1 MTQAGTVQKLVIVG
15 GGTAGWITAAAFAR
29 LLGQR
34 LDIELVESEAI
45 GTVGVGEATIPQ
57 IIRLNAI
64 LGLDEHEFLKATS
77 GTFKLGIEFVD
88 WGSKGS
94 RYLHT
99 FGDTGMNLGNV
110 AFHHYWRRSTMGQAA
125 PDPGG
130 LWQWSLHQ
138 LAADQARFGK
148 LDRVGNTAMTGLAYA
163 YHFDASRYAL
173 FLRAYAEA
181 RGVTR
186 SEGIVES
193 VQRDGESGDIRSITL
208 AGGKVIAGDFFIDC
222 TGFRS
227 LLLGGELG
235 VGYQDWSKW
244 LPCDRALAVPSER
257 LPVLVPYTRA
267 TAKDAGWQWRIPLQH
282 RTGNGHV
289 YSSGFISD
297 EAAADTLLAGL
308 DTKAL
313 GDPRPIRF
321 TTGRREAFWAHN
333 CAAIGLS
340 SGFLEPL
347 ESTSIH
353 LIQSHVSRLIQL
365 FPRAGDAAAMRAEY
379 NRRCAAEFE
388 QIRDFLIL
396 HYHQTAREDTE
407 FWRYCK
413 HMAVP
418 DSLTHKRELFAAS
431 GRVGRDVDDLFRDAS
446 WVQVMLGQ
454 GIMPAD
460 YDPMADQIAD
470 SQLAEFLANLRS
482 IITRAVASL
491 PSHEDYLARHCPAAP
506 PDAAAA
512 A

>member
-1 MTQAGTVQKLVIVG
+1 MMQPEVRKLVIVG
-15 GGTAGWITAAAFAR
+15 GGTAGWITAAAFSR

-34 LDIELVESEAI
+34 LTIELVESEAI

-57 IIRLNAI
+57 IIRLNTI
-64 LGLDEHEFLKATS
+64 LGIDEHEFLRATS

-88 WGSKGS
+88 WGKKGS

-110 AFHHYWRRSTMGQAA
+110 AFHHYWRRSAGDT
-125 PDPGG
+125 PDPKG
-130 LWQWSLHQ
+130 LWDYSLHQ
-138 LAADQARFGK
+138 QASNQARFGK

-173 FLRAYAEA
+173 FLRAYSEK

-186 SEGIVES
+186 TEGIVET
-193 VQRDGESGDIRSITL
+193 VERDGEAGDITAITL
-208 AGGKVIAGDFFIDC
+208 KNGQRVAGDFFIDC

-227 LLLGGELG
+227 LLLGESLG
-235 VGYQDWSKW
+235 VGYEDWSRW

-289 YSSGFISD
+289 YSSGFTSD
-297 EAAADTLLAGL
+297 AAAADVLLQGL

-321 TTGRREAFWAHN
+321 TTGRRERFWAHN

-353 LIQSHVSRLIQL
+353 LIQAHVSRLIQL
-365 FPRAGDAAAMRAEY
+365 FPRAGNPAAMRDEY
-379 NRRCAAEFE
+379 NRRCGAEFA

-396 HYHQTAREDTE
+396 HYHQTDREDSE

-413 HMAVP
+413 HMDVP
-418 DSLTHKRELFAAS
+418 DSLTHKLDLFAAS
-431 GRVGRDVDDLFRDAS
+431 GRVGRDHDDLFRDAS

-454 GIMPAD
+454 GIVPAD
-460 YDPMADQIAD
+460 YDPMADQIAPQ
-470 SQLAEFLANLRS
+470 QLTEFLANLRTL
-482 IITRAVASL
+482 IARGIASL
-491 PSHEDYLARHCPAAP
+491 PTHEDYLRQHCPADP
-506 PDAAAA
+506 NLLAA
-512 A
+512 

>member
-1 MTQAGTVQKLVIVG
+1 MVRPQIRKLVIVG

-34 LDIELVESEAI
+34 LAIELVESEAI

-57 IIRLNAI
+57 IIRLNTI
-64 LGLDEHEFLKATS
+64 LGLDENAFLSATS

-88 WGSKGS
+88 WGRKGS

-99 FGDTGMNLGNV
+99 FGDTGMNVGNV
-110 AFHHYWRRSTMGQAA
+110 AFHHHWRRSVKGAA
-125 PDPGG
+125 VPDPRS
-130 LWQWSLHQ
+130 LWNWSLHQ
-138 LAADQARFGK
+138 HAADQARFGK

-173 FLRAYAEA
+173 FLRDYAEE

-186 SEGIVES
+186 TEGIVES
-193 VQRDGESGDIRSITL
+193 VARDGESGDIRSITL
-208 AGGKVIAGDFFIDC
+208 KGGHEVAGDFFIDC

-227 LLLGGELG
+227 LLLGETLR

-289 YSSGFISD
+289 YSSGFTTD
-297 EAAADTLLAGL
+297 EAAADTLMAGL

-313 GDPRPIRF
+313 ADPRPIRF
-321 TTGRREAFWAHN
+321 TTGRRETFWAHN

-365 FPRAGDAAAMRAEY
+365 FPGHAGGQTEREEY
-379 NRRCAAEFE
+379 NRRCAAEFA

-396 HYHQTAREDTE
+396 HYHRTDREDTE

-413 HMAVP
+413 NMEVP
-418 DSLTHKRELFAAS
+418 DSLSHKLALFAAS
-431 GRVGRDVDDLFRDAS
+431 GRVGRDADDLFRDAS

-460 YDPMADQIAD
+460 YDPMADQLSE
-470 SQLAEFLANLRS
+470 SQLAEFLANLRTL
-482 IITRAVASL
+482 ITRAVGSL
-491 PSHEDYLARHCPAAP
+491 PTHEDYLKRHCPA
-506 PDAAAA
+506 DEGLLAA
-512 A
+512 

>member
-1 MTQAGTVQKLVIVG
+1 MNAMDRPEVRKLVIVG

-34 LDIELVESEAI
+34 LQIELVESEAI

-64 LGLDEHEFLKATS
+64 LGLDENAFLSATS

-88 WGSKGS
+88 WGRKGS

-99 FGDTGMNLGNV
+99 FGDTGMTLANV
-110 AFHHYWRRSTMGQAA
+110 AFHHHWRRSAGTA
-125 PDPGG
+125 PDPKG
-130 LWQWSLHQ
+130 LWDFSLHQ

-173 FLRAYAEA
+173 FLRDYAEG

-186 SEGIVES
+186 TESIVES
-193 VQRDGESGDIRSITL
+193 VARDGESGDIRSITL
-208 AGGKVIAGDFFIDC
+208 KGGKEVAGDFFIDC
-222 TGFRS
+222 TGFRA
-227 LLLGGELG
+227 LLLGETLG
-235 VGYQDWSKW
+235 VGYRDWSKW

-267 TAKDAGWQWRIPLQH
+267 TARDAGWQWRIPLQH

-289 YSSGFISD
+289 YSSGFATD
-297 EAAADTLLAGL
+297 DAAADLLMAGL
-308 DTKAL
+308 DTRAL

-365 FPRAGDAAAMRAEY
+365 FPRAGDPSAMRAEY
-379 NRRCAAEFE
+379 NRRCEEEFA

-396 HYHQTAREDTE
+396 HYHRTDREDTE
-407 FWRYCK
+407 FWRFCK
-413 HMAVP
+413 HMDVP
-418 DSLTHKRELFAAS
+418 DSLTHKIALFASS

-454 GIMPAD
+454 GIVPAD
-460 YDPMADQIAD
+460 YDPMADQLSEA
-470 SQLAEFLANLRS
+470 QLAEFLANLRML
-482 IITRAVASL
+482 IARAVGTL
-491 PSHEDYLARHCPAAP
+491 PTHEEYLARHCPA
-506 PDAAAA
+506 DASLLAA
-512 A
+512 

>member
-1 MTQAGTVQKLVIVG
+1 MERPEISKLVIVG
-15 GGTAGWITAAAFAR
+15 GGTAGWITAAAFAK

-34 LDIELVESEAI
+34 LSIELVESEAI

-57 IIRLNAI
+57 IIRLNTI
-64 LGLDEHEFLKATS
+64 LGLDENEFIRATS

-88 WGSKGS
+88 WGKLGS

-110 AFHHYWRRSTMGQAA
+110 AFHHYWRRSAMGEAA
-125 PDPGG
+125 PDAKG
-130 LWQWSLHQ
+130 LWRWSLHQ
-138 LAADQARFGK
+138 MAADQARFGK
-148 LDRVGNTAMTGLAYA
+148 LDKVGNTAMTGLAYA

-173 FLRAYAEA
+173 FLRAYAES

-186 SEGIVES
+186 TEGIVER
-193 VQRDGESGDIRSITL
+193 VERDGESGDIRAIRL
-208 AGGKVIAGDFFIDC
+208 KGGREVAGDFFIDC
-222 TGFRS
+222 TGFRA
-227 LLLGGELG
+227 LLLGEALG
-235 VGYQDWSKW
+235 VGYEDWSKW

-257 LPVLVPYTRA
+257 LRVLVPYTRA
-267 TAKDAGWQWRIPLQH
+267 TAREAGWQWRIPLQH

-289 YSSGFISD
+289 YSSGFTTD
-297 EAAADTLLAGL
+297 EAAAEVLMTGL
-308 DTKAL
+308 ETKAL
-313 GDPRPIRF
+313 ADPRPIRF

-365 FPRAGDAAAMRAEY
+365 FPRAGNPAAMREEY
-379 NRRCAAEFE
+379 NRRCAAEFA

-396 HYHQTAREDTE
+396 HYHRTDREDSE
-407 FWRYCK
+407 FWRYCR

-418 DSLTHKRELFAAS
+418 DSLTHKLELFAAG
-431 GRVGRDVDDLFRDAS
+431 GRVGRDADDLFREAS

-460 YDPMADQIAD
+460 YDPMADQIAPA
-470 SQLAEFLANLRS
+470 QLGEFLANLRTLIERS
-482 IITRAVASL
+482 VGAL
-491 PSHEDYLARHCPAAP
+491 PTHEDYLARHCPA
-506 PDAAAA
+506 DESLLAA
-512 A
+512 

>member
-1 MTQAGTVQKLVIVG
+1 MDAGSVRKLVIVG

-34 LDIELVESEAI
+34 LTIELVESEAI

-57 IIRLNAI
+57 IIRLNTI
-64 LGLDEHEFLKATS
+64 LGLDEHDFVRRTS
-77 GTFKLGIEFVD
+77 GTFKLGIEFID
-88 WGSKGS
+88 WGKLGS

-99 FGDTGMNLGNV
+99 FGETGMTLGNV
-110 AFHHYWRRSTMGQAA
+110 GFHHHWRRSVAGAGAA
-125 PDPGG
+125 DPKG
-130 LWQWSLHQ
+130 LWDYSLHQ

-148 LDRVGNTAMTGLAYA
+148 MDKVGNTAMTGLAYA

-173 FLRAYAEA
+173 YLREYAEA

-186 SEGIVES
+186 TEGIVES
-193 VQRDGESGDIRSITL
+193 VARDGETGDLTAITL
-208 AGGKVIAGDFFIDC
+208 KGGTRVEGDFFIDC

-235 VGYQDWSKW
+235 VGYDDWSRW

-257 LPVLVPYTRA
+257 LPTLVPYTRA
-267 TAKDAGWQWRIPLQH
+267 TAKSAGWQWRIPLQH

-289 YSSGFISD
+289 YSSGFTSD
-297 EAAADTLLAGL
+297 EAAADTLMAGL
-308 DTKAL
+308 DTTPL

-321 TTGRREAFWAHN
+321 TTGQRQTFWAHN

-365 FPRAGDAAAMRAEY
+365 FPRSSHAEAERAEY

-396 HYHQTAREDTE
+396 HYHRTDRDDTE

-418 DSLTHKRELFAAS
+418 DSLSHKLALFAAS
-431 GRVGRDVDDLFRDAS
+431 GRTGRDSDDLFRDAS

-460 YDPMADQIAD
+460 YDPMADQLAPG
-470 SQLAEFLANLRS
+470 QLTEFLTNLRTL
-482 IITRAVASL
+482 ITRAVASL
-491 PSHEDYLARHCPAAP
+491 PTHEDYLRQHCAADPASL
-506 PDAAAA
+506 AA
-512 A
+512 

>member
-1 MTQAGTVQKLVIVG
+1 MERPEVNKLVIVG

-29 LLGQR
+29 LLGGR
-34 LDIELVESEAI
+34 LAIELVESEAI

-57 IIRLNAI
+57 IIRLNTI
-64 LGLDEHEFLKATS
+64 LGLDENAFMRATS

-88 WGSKGS
+88 WGQKGS

-99 FGDTGMNLGNV
+99 FGDTGMNLGHV
-110 AFHHYWRRSTMGQAA
+110 AFHHYWRRSAGDR
-125 PDPGG
+125 PDAKG
-130 LWQWSLHQ
+130 LWDYSLHQ
-138 LAADQARFGK
+138 MAADQARFGK

-173 FLRAYAEA
+173 FLRAYAEGK
-181 RGVTR
+181 GVTR
-186 SEGIVES
+186 TEGIVET
-193 VQRDGESGDIRSITL
+193 VERDGESGDIRSITL
-208 AGGKVIAGDFFIDC
+208 KDDRRVAGDFFIDC
-222 TGFRS
+222 TGFRA
-227 LLLGGELG
+227 LLLGEALG
-235 VGYQDWSKW
+235 VGYEDWSRW

-257 LPVLVPYTRA
+257 LPTLVPYTRA

-289 YSSGFISD
+289 YSSGFITD
-297 EAAADTLLAGL
+297 DAAADTLLAGL

-321 TTGRREAFWAHN
+321 TTGRRDVFWAHN

-365 FPRAGDAAAMRAEY
+365 FPRAGEPSAMRAEY
-379 NRRCAAEFE
+379 NRRCAEEFA

-396 HYHQTAREDTE
+396 HYHRTDREDSE
-407 FWRYCK
+407 FWRYCRN
-413 HMAVP
+413 MAVP
-418 DSLTHKRELFAAS
+418 DSLTHKLDLFAAS

-454 GIMPAD
+454 GIMPTD
-460 YDPMADQIAD
+460 YDPMADQIAPA
-470 SQLAEFLANLRS
+470 QLTEFLANLRTL
-482 IITRAVASL
+482 ITRAVGSL
-491 PSHEDYLARHCPAAP
+491 PTHEEYLRRHCPA
-506 PDAAAA
+506 DESLMAA
-512 A
+512 

>member
-1 MTQAGTVQKLVIVG
+1 MDRHEIRKLVIVG

-34 LDIELVESEAI
+34 LTIELVESEAI

-64 LGLDEHEFLKATS
+64 LGLDEHEFLRATS

-88 WGSKGS
+88 WGRKGS

-110 AFHHYWRRSTMGQAA
+110 AFHHYWRRSAGTT
-125 PDPGG
+125 PDPKG

-138 LAADQARFGK
+138 MAADQARFGK

-173 FLRAYAEA
+173 FLRAYAEG

-186 SEGIVES
+186 TEGIVES
-193 VQRDGESGDIRSITL
+193 IARDGESGDITAITL
-208 AGGKVIAGDFFIDC
+208 KGDKQVAGDFFIDC

-227 LLLGGELG
+227 LLLGETLG
-235 VGYQDWSKW
+235 VGYQDWSRW

-257 LPVLVPYTRA
+257 LPTLVPHTRA
-267 TAKDAGWQWRIPLQH
+267 TARDAGWQWRIPLQH

-289 YSSGFISD
+289 YSSGFTSD
-297 EAAADTLLAGL
+297 DAAADTLMAGL
-308 DTKAL
+308 DTKPL

-353 LIQSHVSRLIQL
+353 LIQAHVSRLIQL
-365 FPRAGDAAAMRAEY
+365 FPRSGDAAAERAEY
-379 NRRCAAEFE
+379 NRRCAAEFA

-396 HYHQTAREDTE
+396 HYHRTDREDSE
-407 FWRYCK
+407 FWRYCRN
-413 HMAVP
+413 MDVP
-418 DSLTHKRELFAAS
+418 DSLAHKMSLFAAS

-454 GIMPAD
+454 GIMPD
-460 YDPMADQIAD
+460 SYDPMADQMSD
-470 SQLAEFLANLRS
+470 PQLAEFLANLRTLV
-482 IITRAVASL
+482 TRAVSSL
-491 PSHEDYLARHCPAAP
+491 PSHEDYLRQHCPADPALL
-506 PDAAAA
+506 AA
-512 A
+512 

>member
-1 MTQAGTVQKLVIVG
+1 MMDRRDVNKLVIVG

-29 LLGQR
+29 LLGGR
-34 LDIELVESEAI
+34 LAIELVESEAI

-57 IIRLNAI
+57 IIRLNTI
-64 LGLDEHEFLKATS
+64 LGLDEHEFLRATS

-88 WGSKGS
+88 WGKKGS

-110 AFHHYWRRSTMGQAA
+110 AFHHYWRRSAGET
-125 PDPGG
+125 PDPKG
-130 LWQWSLHQ
+130 LWDYSLHQ
-138 LAADQARFGK
+138 MAADQARFGK

-163 YHFDASRYAL
+163 YHFDASRYAQ
-173 FLRAYAEA
+173 FLRAYAES

-186 SEGIVES
+186 TEGIVQS
-193 VQRDGESGDIRSITL
+193 VDRDGESGDIRSITL
-208 AGGKVIAGDFFIDC
+208 QDGTVVAGDFFVDC

-227 LLLGGELG
+227 LLLGETLG
-235 VGYQDWSKW
+235 VGYQDWSHW
-244 LPCDRALAVPSER
+244 LPCDRARAVPSER
-257 LPVLVPYTRA
+257 LPTLVPYTRA

-289 YSSGFISD
+289 YSSGFTTD
-297 EAAADTLLAGL
+297 DAAADVLMAGL
-308 DTKAL
+308 DTKTLA
-313 GDPRPIRF
+313 DPRPIRF
-321 TTGRREAFWAHN
+321 TTGRRETFWAHN

-365 FPRAGDAAAMRAEY
+365 FPRQGDAAAEREEY
-379 NRRCAAEFE
+379 NRRCAAEFA

-396 HYHQTAREDTE
+396 HYHRTDREDSE

-413 HMAVP
+413 NMDVP
-418 DSLTHKRELFAAS
+418 DSLTHKLALFAAS

-446 WVQVMLGQ
+446 WVQVMIGQ
-454 GIMPAD
+454 GITPAD
-460 YDPMADQIAD
+460 YDPMADVVAPP
-470 SQLAEFLANLRS
+470 QLDEFLGNLRTL
-482 IITRAVASL
+482 ITRAVGSLPTHEEYLRQHCQSDASL
-491 PSHEDYLARHCPAAP
+491 MAA
-506 PDAAAA
+506 
-512 A
+512 

>member
-1 MTQAGTVQKLVIVG
+1 MDGPQVKKLVIVG

-34 LDIELVESEAI
+34 LTIELVESEAI

-64 LGLDEHEFLKATS
+64 LGLDENEFLKATS

-88 WGSKGS
+88 WGRKGS

-99 FGDTGMNLGNV
+99 FGDTGLNLGNV
-110 AFHHYWRRSTMGQAA
+110 AFHHYWRRSTMGAA
-125 PDPGG
+125 ASEAPG
-130 LWQWSLHQ
+130 LWHYSLHQ
-138 LAADQARFGK
+138 HAAEQARFGK
-148 LDRVGNTAMTGLAYA
+148 LDKVGNTAMTGLAYA

-186 SEGIVES
+186 TEGIVES
-193 VQRDGESGDIRSITL
+193 VERDATSGDIRAITL
-208 AGGKVIAGDFFIDC
+208 VGGREVAGDFFIDC
-222 TGFRS
+222 TGFRA
-227 LLLGGELG
+227 LLLGEALG
-235 VGYQDWSKW
+235 IGYEDWSQW

-289 YSSGFISD
+289 YSSGFTSD
-297 EAAADTLLAGL
+297 DAAADTLLAGL
-308 DTKAL
+308 DTRAL

-321 TTGRREAFWAHN
+321 TTGRRTAFWAHN

-365 FPRAGDAAAMRAEY
+365 FPRSGEPSAMRDEY
-379 NRRCAAEFE
+379 NRRCGAEFA

-396 HYHQTAREDTE
+396 HYHRTDREDSE
-407 FWRYCK
+407 FWRYCRN
-413 HMAVP
+413 MDVP
-418 DSLTHKRELFAAS
+418 DSLAHKLELFAAA

-446 WVQVMLGQ
+446 WVQVMIGQ
-454 GIMPAD
+454 GILPAD
-460 YDPMADQIAD
+460 YDPMADQIGEA
-470 SQLAEFLANLRS
+470 QLADFLANLARLV
-482 IITRAVASL
+482 TRAVDGL
-491 PSHEDYLARHCPAAP
+491 PRHEDYLARHCPAEP
-506 PDAAAA
+506 LGAAA
-512 A
+512 

>member
-1 MTQAGTVQKLVIVG
+1 MDAGSVRKLVIVG

-34 LDIELVESEAI
+34 LTIELVESEAI

-57 IIRLNAI
+57 IIRLNTI
-64 LGLDEHEFLKATS
+64 LGLDEHDFVRRTS

-88 WGSKGS
+88 WGRLGS

-99 FGDTGMNLGNV
+99 FGETGMTLGNV
-110 AFHHYWRRSTMGQAA
+110 GFHHHWRRSVMGAA
-125 PDPGG
+125 AADAKG
-130 LWQWSLHQ
+130 LWDYSLHQ

-148 LDRVGNTAMTGLAYA
+148 MDKVGNTAMTGLAYA

-173 FLRAYAEA
+173 YLRDYAEA

-186 SEGIVES
+186 TEGIVES
-193 VQRDGESGDIRSITL
+193 VARDGTSGDITAITL
-208 AGGKVIAGDFFIDC
+208 AGARAVAGDFFIDC

-235 VGYQDWSKW
+235 VGYDDWSRW

-257 LPVLVPYTRA
+257 LPTLVPYTRA
-267 TAKDAGWQWRIPLQH
+267 TAKSAGWQWRIPLQH

-289 YSSGFISD
+289 YSSGFTSD
-297 EAAADTLLAGL
+297 EAAADMLMAGL

-321 TTGRREAFWAHN
+321 TTGRRQTFWAHN

-365 FPRAGDAAAMRAEY
+365 FPRSPHAEAERAEY

-396 HYHQTAREDTE
+396 HYHRTDREDTE

-418 DSLTHKRELFAAS
+418 DSLTHKLALFAAS
-431 GRVGRDVDDLFRDAS
+431 GRTGRDSDDLFRDAS

-460 YDPMADQIAD
+460 YDPMADQLAPA
-470 SQLAEFLANLRS
+470 QLTEFLANLRTL
-482 IITRAVASL
+482 ITRAVGSL
-491 PSHEDYLARHCPAAP
+491 PTHEDYLRQHCAADPASL
-506 PDAAAA
+506 AA
-512 A
+512 

>member
-1 MTQAGTVQKLVIVG
+1 MAEGKLQKLVIVG

-29 LLGQR
+29 LLGR
-34 LDIELVESEAI
+34 SLTIELVESEAI

-57 IIRLNAI
+57 IIRLNTI
-64 LGLDEHEFLKATS
+64 LGIDEHEFLKATS

-88 WGSKGS
+88 WGKRGS

-110 AFHHYWRRSTMGQAA
+110 AFHHYWRRSCMDEAQ
-125 PDPGG
+125 PDARG

-138 LAADQARFGK
+138 VAADQARFGK

-173 FLRAYAEA
+173 FLRAYAEG

-186 SEGIVES
+186 TEGIVES
-193 VQRDGESGDIRSITL
+193 VERDGENGDIAAITL
-208 AGGKVIAGDFFIDC
+208 AGGKRVAGDFFIDC
-222 TGFRS
+222 TGFRA
-227 LLLGGELG
+227 LLLGQELG
-235 VGYQDWSKW
+235 VGYEDWSRW

-257 LPVLVPYTRA
+257 LPTLFPYTRA

-289 YSSGFISD
+289 YSSGFTTD
-297 EAAADTLLAGL
+297 EAAAETLMAGL
-308 DTKAL
+308 DTRPL

-321 TTGRREAFWAHN
+321 TTGRRQAFWSHN
-333 CAAIGLS
+333 CAAIGLA

-365 FPRAGDAAAMRAEY
+365 FPRSPDAGAMRDEY
-379 NRRCAAEFE
+379 NRRCRAEFE

-396 HYHQTAREDTE
+396 HYHRTDRDDTD

-413 HMAVP
+413 HMNVP
-418 DSLTHKRELFAAS
+418 DSLSHKLELFAAA
-431 GRVGRDVDDLFRDAS
+431 GRIGRDADDLFRDAS

-460 YDPMADQIAD
+460 YDPMADQIGDA
-470 SQLAEFLANLRS
+470 QLGEFLANLRT
-482 IITRAVASL
+482 IVERAVAGL
-491 PSHEDYLARHCPAAP
+491 PSHEDYLRQHCMAADPAT
-506 PDAAAA
+506 AAA
-512 A
+512 

>member
-1 MTQAGTVQKLVIVG
+1 MQKLVIVG

-34 LDIELVESEAI
+34 LSIELVESDAI

-57 IIRLNAI
+57 IIRLNTI
-64 LGLDEHEFLKATS
+64 LGIDEHDFLRRTS

-88 WGSKGS
+88 WGSVGS

-99 FGDTGMNLGNV
+99 FGDTGMNIANV
-110 AFHHYWRRSTMGQAA
+110 AFHHHWRRHVMGAADGQARS
-125 PDPGG
+125 
-130 LWQWSLHQ
+130 LWDYSLHQ
-138 LAADQARFGK
+138 QAADQARFGK
-148 LDRVGNTAMTGLAYA
+148 LDRVGNTVMTGLAYA

-173 FLRAYAEA
+173 YLRDYAEA

-186 SEGIVES
+186 IEGMVES
-193 VQRDGESGDIRSITL
+193 VARDGESGDITTITL
-208 AGGKVIAGDFFIDC
+208 AGGREVAGDFFIDC
-222 TGFRS
+222 TGFRA

-235 VGYQDWSKW
+235 VGYDDWSRW

-257 LPVLVPYTRA
+257 LETLVPYTRA
-267 TAKDAGWQWRIPLQH
+267 TAKAAGWQWRIPLQH

-297 EAAADTLLAGL
+297 DAAADTLLAGL
-308 DTKAL
+308 NTKPL
-313 GDPRPIRF
+313 DDPRPIRF
-321 TTGRREAFWAHN
+321 TTGRRQAFWSHN

-365 FPRAGDAAAMRAEY
+365 FPRSRNAAAERAEY
-379 NRRCAAEFE
+379 NRRCGAEFE

-396 HYHQTAREDTE
+396 HYHQTAREDSE

-418 DSLTHKRELFAAS
+418 DSLNHKRELFAAS
-431 GRVGRDVDDLFRDAS
+431 GRVGRDADDLFREAS

-454 GIMPAD
+454 GILPAD
-460 YDPMADQIAD
+460 YDPMADQLAPA
-470 SQLAEFLANLRS
+470 QLAEFLANLRTLIERS
-482 IITRAVASL
+482 VASL
-491 PSHEDYLARHCPAAP
+491 PTHEAYLKAHCAADPA
-506 PDAAAA
+506 
-512 A
+512 

>member
-1 MTQAGTVQKLVIVG
+1 MAGPGVTKLVIVG

-29 LLGQR
+29 LLGER
-34 LDIELVESEAI
+34 LQIELVESEAI

-64 LGLDEHEFLKATS
+64 LGIDEHEFLRATS

-88 WGSKGS
+88 WGRKGS

-99 FGDTGMNLGNV
+99 FGDTGMSLGRV
-110 AFHHYWRRSTMGQAA
+110 AFHHHWRRSAGSA
-125 PDPGG
+125 PDAKG
-130 LWQWSLHQ
+130 LWDYSLHQ

-186 SEGIVES
+186 TEGIVQS
-193 VQRDGESGDIRSITL
+193 VDRHGESGDLTAITL
-208 AGGKVIAGDFFIDC
+208 KDGRRVEGDFFIDC
-222 TGFRS
+222 TGFRA
-227 LLLGGELG
+227 LLLGETLG
-235 VGYQDWSKW
+235 VGYEDWSHW

-257 LPVLVPYTRA
+257 LPRLVPYTRA

-289 YSSGFISD
+289 YSSGFTTD
-297 EAAADTLLAGL
+297 DTAAETLLKGL
-308 DTKAL
+308 ETKTL

-365 FPRAGDAAAMRAEY
+365 FPRAGDPSAMRAEY
-379 NRRCAAEFE
+379 NRRCAAEVA

-396 HYHQTAREDTE
+396 HYHRTDREDSE

-413 HMAVP
+413 HMTVP
-418 DSLTHKRELFAAS
+418 DSLTHKLELFAAS

-460 YDPMADQIAD
+460 YDPMADQIAPA
-470 SQLAEFLANLRS
+470 QLAEFLANLRTLV
-482 IITRAVASL
+482 TRAVGSL
-491 PSHEDYLARHCPAAP
+491 PTHEEYLQRHCPVDERLLAA
-506 PDAAAA
+506 
-512 A
+512 

>member
-1 MTQAGTVQKLVIVG
+1 MDRPRVNKLVIVG

-29 LLGQR
+29 LLGGR
-34 LDIELVESEAI
+34 LQIELVESEAI

-64 LGLDEHEFLKATS
+64 LGLDEHAFLRATS

-88 WGSKGS
+88 WGRKGS

-110 AFHHYWRRSTMGQAA
+110 AFHHYWRRSAGDA
-125 PDPGG
+125 PDPKG
-130 LWQWSLHQ
+130 LWDYSLHQ
-138 LAADQARFGK
+138 MAADQARFGK

-173 FLRAYAEA
+173 FLREYAEG
-181 RGVTR
+181 RGVVRT
-186 SEGIVES
+186 EGIVES
-193 VQRDGESGDIRSITL
+193 VQRDGESGDINAITL
-208 AGGKVIAGDFFIDC
+208 TGGKQVAGDFFIDC
-222 TGFRS
+222 TGFRA
-227 LLLGGELG
+227 LLLGETLG

-257 LPVLVPYTRA
+257 LPTLVPYTRA

-289 YSSGFISD
+289 YSSGFTSD
-297 EAAADTLLAGL
+297 DKAAETLLAGL
-308 DTKAL
+308 DNRAL

-365 FPRAGDAAAMRAEY
+365 FPGGGDAAVEREEY
-379 NRRCAAEFE
+379 NRRCAAEFA

-396 HYHQTAREDTE
+396 HYHRTDREDSE

-413 HMAVP
+413 HMDVP
-418 DSLTHKRELFAAS
+418 ESLTHKMALFAAS

-454 GIMPAD
+454 GITPAG
-460 YDPMADQIAD
+460 YDPMADLVSPA
-470 SQLAEFLANLRS
+470 QLAEFLANLRT
-482 IITRAVASL
+482 ITARAVASL
-491 PSHEDYLARHCPAAP
+491 PTHEEYLARHCPV
-506 PDAAAA
+506 DERLLAAA
-512 A
+512 

>member
-1 MTQAGTVQKLVIVG
+1 MMDRRDVNKLVIVG

-29 LLGQR
+29 LLGGR
-34 LDIELVESEAI
+34 LAIELVESEAI

-57 IIRLNAI
+57 IIRLNTI
-64 LGLDEHEFLKATS
+64 LGLDEHEFLRATS

-88 WGSKGS
+88 WGKKGS

-110 AFHHYWRRSTMGQAA
+110 AFHHYWRRSAGET
-125 PDPGG
+125 PDPKG
-130 LWQWSLHQ
+130 LWDYSLHQ
-138 LAADQARFGK
+138 MAADQARFGK

-163 YHFDASRYAL
+163 YHFDASRYAQ
-173 FLRAYAEA
+173 FLRAYAES

-186 SEGIVES
+186 TEGIVQS
-193 VQRDGESGDIRSITL
+193 VDRDGESGDIRSITL
-208 AGGKVIAGDFFIDC
+208 QDGTVVAGDFFVDC

-227 LLLGGELG
+227 LLLGETLG
-235 VGYQDWSKW
+235 VGYQDWSHW

-257 LPVLVPYTRA
+257 LPTLVPYTRA

-289 YSSGFISD
+289 YSSGFTTD
-297 EAAADTLLAGL
+297 DAAADVLMAGL
-308 DTKAL
+308 DTKTLA
-313 GDPRPIRF
+313 DPRPIRF
-321 TTGRREAFWAHN
+321 TTGRRETFWAHN

-365 FPRAGDAAAMRAEY
+365 FPRQGDAAAEREEY
-379 NRRCAAEFE
+379 NRRCAAEFA

-396 HYHQTAREDTE
+396 HYHRTDREDSE

-413 HMAVP
+413 NMDVP
-418 DSLTHKRELFAAS
+418 DSLTHKLALFAAS

-446 WVQVMLGQ
+446 WVQVMIGQ
-454 GIMPAD
+454 GITPAD
-460 YDPMADQIAD
+460 YDPMADVVAPP
-470 SQLAEFLANLRS
+470 QLDEFLGNLRTL
-482 IITRAVASL
+482 ITRAVGSLPTHEEYLRQHCQSDASL
-491 PSHEDYLARHCPAAP
+491 MAA
-506 PDAAAA
+506 
-512 A
+512 

>member
-1 MTQAGTVQKLVIVG
+1 MDRPQIKKLVIVG

-29 LLGQR
+29 LLGAR

-57 IIRLNAI
+57 IIRLNTI
-64 LGLDEHEFLKATS
+64 LGLDENEFLKATS

-88 WGSKGS
+88 WGKLGS

-99 FGDTGMNLGNV
+99 FGENGLALGNV
-110 AFHHYWRRSTMGQAA
+110 PFHHYWRRSTMGEAA
-125 PDPGG
+125 DGRG
-130 LWQWSLHQ
+130 MWDYSLHQ
-138 LAADQARFGK
+138 RAADQARFGK
-148 LDRVGNTAMTGLAYA
+148 LERVGNTAMAGLAYA

-173 FLRAYAEA
+173 FLRAYAEG

-186 SEGIVES
+186 SEGIVQS
-193 VQRDGESGDIRSITL
+193 VARDGDTGDVLSITL
-208 AGGKVIAGDFFIDC
+208 DNSKQVAGDFFIDC
-222 TGFRS
+222 TGFRA
-227 LLLGGELG
+227 LLLGQELG
-235 VGYQDWSKW
+235 VGYQDWSQW

-257 LPVLVPYTRA
+257 LETLVPYTRA
-267 TAKDAGWQWRIPLQH
+267 TAKSAGWQWRIPLQH

-297 EAAADTLLAGL
+297 GDAADTLMAGL
-308 DTKAL
+308 ETRPLD
-313 GDPRPIRF
+313 DPRPIRF
-321 TTGRREAFWAHN
+321 TTGRREAFWSHN

-365 FPRAGDAAAMRAEY
+365 FPRSGDAAAERDEY
-379 NRRCAAEFE
+379 NRRCAAEFA

-396 HYHQTAREDTE
+396 HYHQTAREDSE

-413 HMAVP
+413 NMDVP
-418 DSLTHKRELFAAS
+418 DSVTHKLALFAAS

-446 WVQVMLGQ
+446 WVQVMVGQ
-454 GIMPAD
+454 GIIPED
-460 YDPMADQIAD
+460 YDPMADQMDDA
-470 SQLAEFLANLRS
+470 QLAEFLANLRT
-482 IITRAVASL
+482 ILDRCVAGL
-491 PSHEDYLARHCPAAP
+491 PSHADYLAQHC
-506 PDAAAA
+506 AAAA
-512 A
+512 

>member
-1 MTQAGTVQKLVIVG
+1 MTGEGSVQKLVIVG

-29 LLGQR
+29 LLGGR
-34 LDIELVESEAI
+34 LDIELVESETI

-64 LGLDEHEFLKATS
+64 LGIDENEFLKATS

-88 WGSKGS
+88 WGQKGS

-110 AFHHYWRRSTMGQAA
+110 AFHHYWRRSMGAGGN
-125 PDPGG
+125 PKG
-130 LWQWSLHQ
+130 LWNYSLHQ
-138 LAADQARFGK
+138 RAADEARFGK

-173 FLRAYAEA
+173 FLRAYAEG

-186 SEGIVES
+186 TEGIVER
-193 VQRDGESGDIRSITL
+193 VERDGESGDITAIVL
-208 AGGKVIAGDFFIDC
+208 KGGERVAGDFFIDC

-257 LPVLVPYTRA
+257 LETLVPYTRA

-289 YSSGFISD
+289 YSSGFTTD
-297 EAAADTLLAGL
+297 AAAADTLLDGL

-365 FPRAGDAAAMRAEY
+365 FPRSANAAAMRAEY
-379 NRRCAAEFE
+379 NRRCAAEFA

-396 HYHQTAREDTE
+396 HYHRTDREDTE

-413 HMAVP
+413 HMSVP
-418 DSLTHKRELFAAS
+418 DSLTHKLELFAAS
-431 GRVGRDVDDLFRDAS
+431 GRVGRDTDDLFRDAS

-460 YDPMADQIAD
+460 YDPMADQIDDA
-470 SQLAEFLANLRS
+470 QLTGFLESLRA
-482 IITRAVASL
+482 IIERSVAGL
-491 PSHEDYLARHCPAAP
+491 PRHEDYLARHCPAEKLN
-506 PDAAAA
+506 AAA
-512 A
+512 